1 MKDHDPSGKLG
12 PSRQLPDIVKIH
24 EPKEEEVYIP
34 PPEIEQQPKE
44 YEEGEVVY
52 GDPAPPVM

>member
-12 PSRQLPDIVKIH
+12 PGRQLPDVVKIH
-24 EPKEEEVYIP
+24 EPKEEDIYVP
-34 PPEIEQQPKE
+34 PPEIDQPKD

-52 GDPAPPVM
+52 EHQPPLV

>member
-12 PSRQLPDIVKIH
+12 PSRQLPDVVKIH
-24 EPKEEEVYIP
+24 EPKEEDSYVP
-34 PPEIEQQPKE
+34 PPEVEQPKD

-52 GDPAPPVM
+52 GDSTPVV